1 MNYTQAEEGKNMK
14 SDVGEGRAVKNGYAG
29 GCTEPIINMKCAQG
43 KLIEREQIRMKNT
56 YNIQ

>member
-1 MNYTQAEEGKNMK
+1 MK

-29 GCTEPIINMKCAQG
+29 GCTEPIINMECAQG

-56 YNIQ
+56 PFCVDLTQSRNSL